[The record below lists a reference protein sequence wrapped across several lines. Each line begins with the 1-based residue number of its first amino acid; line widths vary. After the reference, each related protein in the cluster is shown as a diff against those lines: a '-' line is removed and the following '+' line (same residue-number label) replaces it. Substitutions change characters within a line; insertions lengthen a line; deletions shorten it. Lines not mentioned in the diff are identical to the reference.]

1 MYPKQIAKEAGKAA
15 LSKKAEDMVVLKV
28 KDITTITDYFVFL
41 SGNSKTHI
49 KAIAEAIEKRLKNV
63 GIHKEEKGKGWILL
77 DYGSCVVNIFDKE
90 TRAFYQV
97 ENLWA
102 DAEKI
107 SLMRKVAPEKDKGD

>member
-15 LSKKAEDMVVLKV
+15 LSKKAEDVVILNIKGL
-28 KDITTITDYFVFL
+28 TTITDYLLFL
-41 SGNSKTHI
+41 SGNSETHI
-49 KAIAEAIEKRLKNV
+49 KAITQAIEKRLKKV
-63 GIHKEEKGKGWILL
+63 DVLHREEKGKGWILL
-77 DYGSCVVNIFDKE
+77 DYDSCVVNIFDKE

-107 SLMRKVAPEKDKGD
+107 LME

>member
-15 LSKKAEDMVVLKV
+15 LSKKAEDVVILNI
-28 KDITTITDYFVFL
+28 KDLTTIADYLVFL
-41 SGNSKTHI
+41 SGNSGTHI
-49 KAIAEAIEKRLKNV
+49 KAIAEAIEERLKKTA
-63 GIHKEEKGKGWILL
+63 IIREEKGKGWVLL

-107 SLMRKVAPEKDKGD
+107 PIE

>member
-1 MYPKQIAKEAGKAA
+1 MYPKQIAKEAGRAA
-15 LSKKAEDMVVLKV
+15 LSKKAEDMVVLNV
-28 KDITTITDYFVFL
+28 KNITIITDYLVFL

-49 KAIAEAIEKRLKNV
+49 KAIAEAIEKRLKKV
-63 GIHKEEKGKGWILL
+63 TSLHKEEKGKGWILL
-77 DYGSCVVNIFDKE
+77 DYGSCVVNIFDTE

-107 SLMRKVAPEKDKGD
+107 PIF